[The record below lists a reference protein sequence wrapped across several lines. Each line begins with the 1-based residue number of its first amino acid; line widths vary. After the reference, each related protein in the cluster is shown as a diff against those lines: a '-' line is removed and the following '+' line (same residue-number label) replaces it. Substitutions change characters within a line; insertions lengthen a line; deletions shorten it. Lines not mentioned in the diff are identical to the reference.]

1 MKEFSIVRK
10 EIIADVTKIKEKV
23 KELHSRES
31 QIKAKLANKK
41 YCMNYILHI
50 QNQQVLQHLAERR
63 SSLKFSKRIK
73 SLPLILE
80 AEPNS
85 PYLKTKLDGLQTT
98 LKKLSIFITYAEKSK
113 ERTNKFIETQVYPQK
128 ELISKVSGLIA
139 SSVKELLIEIKI
151 MKSFQYLNRKFYV
164 QRNPEMFPK
173 EQDKELFLNTS
184 FFDLRLNSL
193 SMYFGQT

>member
-10 EIIADVTKIKEKV
+10 EIIADAGKIKEKV
-23 KELHSRES
+23 KELRDRES

-41 YCMNYILHI
+41 SCMNYILHV
-50 QNQQVLQHLAERR
+50 QNQQVLHHLAERKGN
-63 SSLKFSKRIK
+63 LKFNKRIK

-80 AEPNS
+80 AQPDS
-85 PYLKTKLDGLQTT
+85 PYLKTKLDGLQTI
-98 LKKLSIFITYAEKSK
+98 LKKLSIFVTYAEKSK
-113 ERTNKFIETQVYPQK
+113 ERTNKFVETQVYPQK
-128 ELISKVSGLIA
+128 ELVSKAANLIA

-164 QRNPEMFPK
+164 LRNPEKFPK
-173 EQDKELFLNTS
+173 EQDKELFFNTS

-193 SMYFGQT
+193 SIA